1 MGGPCRIRLATG
13 SKKAPACTDNFQL
26 RRFDFGGAAWH
37 SVEQCYQAHKFV
49 DGTPAREKIR
59 LSVPRV
65 GESASGHGMRCWSAG
80 QTGGGALREDWD
92 AVKVRTFL
100 LRARNVPSSP

>member
-92 AVKVRTFL
+92 AVKVRTFPF
-100 LRARNVPSSP
+100 RARNVPSL